1 MLVEFEQ
8 LKKRL
13 GFTEVTAIQRE
24 VYKPL
29 LDGRSVVGISPTG
42 SGKTVAFMEPLL
54 ERIESVDG
62 EISMLILEP
71 SAELAMQ
78 VFRVVSDWAKE
89 IGLTAMSAIGG
100 ANISRQIDKLKEHPE
115 IVVGTVGRISELIDK
130 GKLNLHELDSIV
142 IDEADNLL
150 SEETLDP
157 IRDMADMAP
166 DDVTLGLFSATRNNV
181 IDNINQWFNQNIE
194 LIDVTDI
201 DDSKGKMTH
210 GFLMVSNIKKP
221 LMLARLLAIPNF
233 KALVFFDKVTTLQK
247 TYSNLTHRNIR
258 EVGRLTS
265 EQTKLARKNALRD
278 FRKGKIRLL
287 MVTDVAARGIDIDN
301 LPAVINYELPRD
313 DKTYT
318 HRSGR
323 TARMHQEGLV
333 LSLGDDHD
341 FRDFKKL
348 LGDKTELTQLYF
360 DENKLVDKRPAA
372 DKKPAQRGKDTKQ
385 LKNTESKSTEPGL
398 KSGKPVVKSDKTV
411 TSQPKSSKK
420 KKNKHSKRKGMRH
433 QRQSNN

>member
-8 LKKRL
+8 LKKHL

-24 VYKPL
+24 VYQPL
-29 LDGRSVVGISPTG
+29 LAGKSVIGISPTG
-42 SGKTVAFMEPLL
+42 SGKTVAFIEPLL
-54 ERIESVDG
+54 ERIEGVDG
-62 EISMLILEP
+62 ELSLLILEP

-78 VFRVVSDWAKE
+78 VFRVVSDWSKE

-115 IVVGTVGRISELIDK
+115 IIVGTVGRISELIDK
-130 GKLNLHELDSIV
+130 GKLNLHELDSVV

-157 IRDMADMAP
+157 IRDMVDMAP
-166 DDVTLGLFSATRNNV
+166 DDVTLGLFSATRNDV
-181 IDNINQWFNQNIE
+181 IDHINRWFNQDIE

-221 LMLARLLAIPNF
+221 LMLARLLAIHDF

-247 TYSNLTHRNIR
+247 TFSNLTHRNIR
-258 EVGRLTS
+258 EIGRLTS

-278 FRKGKIRLL
+278 FRKGKTRLL

-323 TARMHQEGLV
+323 TARMHRDGLV

-348 LGDKTELTQLYF
+348 LGSDIELTQLYF
-360 DENKLVDKRPAA
+360 DENKLVDKRPAT
-372 DKKPAQRGKDTKQ
+372 KKTDSQPSKAVKQESGTHTTEKNVETGKSVTRTVAQTV
-385 LKNTESKSTEPGL
+385 NSPL
-398 KSGKPVVKSDKTV
+398 KSP
-411 TSQPKSSKK
+411 KK

-433 QRQSNN
+433 QRKTNN

>member
-1 MLVEFEQ
+1 MLVEFEK
-8 LKKRL
+8 LKERL
-13 GFTEVTAIQRE
+13 GFTQTTAIQRAVAE
-24 VYKPL
+24 PL
-29 LDGRSVVGISPTG
+29 RAGRSVVGISPTG

-54 ERIESVDG
+54 ERIEGADG
-62 EISMLILEP
+62 EVSMLVLEP

-78 VFRVVSDWAKE
+78 VFREVSKWADE
-89 IGLTAMSAIGG
+89 IGLSAMSAIGG

-115 IVVGTVGRISELIDK
+115 IVVGTVGRVSELIDK
-130 GKLNLHELDSIV
+130 GKLTLHELDSMV

-166 DDVTLGLFSATRNNV
+166 DDVTLGLFSATRNDV
-181 IDNINQWFNQNIE
+181 LDHINRWFTQDIE
-194 LIDVTDI
+194 MIDVTDI
-201 DDSKGKMTH
+201 DDSMGKMTH
-210 GFLMVSNIKKP
+210 GFLTVSNMKKP

-287 MVTDVAARGIDIDN
+287 MVTDVAARGIDVPE
-301 LPAVINYELPRD
+301 LPAVINYELPRT

-323 TARMHQEGLV
+323 TARMHHDGLV
-333 LSLGDDHD
+333 LSMGDDHD

-348 LGDKTELTQLYF
+348 LSDDISLTKLYF
-360 DENKLVDKRPAA
+360 DENKLVTKRPADKPKSVGDNQTVETK
-372 DKKPAQRGKDTKQ
+372 DKKSVGTKMATSTRETKMPREVAAQ
-385 LKNTESKSTEPGL
+385 P
-398 KSGKPVVKSDKTV
+398 
-411 TSQPKSSKK
+411 SQKR

-433 QRQSNN
+433 RRQDNN